1 MEHIFKDLGDD
12 ECAETEMLGRM
23 VAYMQQ
29 QQLFVEDLDAKGHLL
44 PERLVN
50 LEGRICSL
58 QRDPRD
64 RKFDCNGHHATATTK
79 EYGQCAIDL
88 TSESDRLSA
97 ETLEAKEKL
106 KDLRTLIEE
115 LKQTGEQADELQAEV
130 DAWNEDFLGQIN
142 QLLPIQTLEGL
153 RAALKRLS

>member
-1 MEHIFKDLGDD
+1 MPITRSVRQLTIEAVVNPWADRQRRCEWPSGL
-12 ECAETEMLGRM
+12 RM
-23 VAYMQQ
+23 AT
-29 QQLFVEDLDAKGHLL
+29 L